1 MPFIPKNT
9 EPTKTVAFRLPPDL
23 SRLYD
28 QVRELCEQHQ
38 GRLDLMPAV
47 LPVIEAELKA
57 VKKKLSSTGTGVA
70 GGRAAASAAGPA
82 GAEQGA

>member
-1 MPFIPKNT
+1 MPFVPKNT
-9 EPTKTVAFRLPPDL
+9 EPTKTIAFRLPPDV

-38 GRLDLMPAV
+38 GRLDLMPVV

-57 VKKKLSSTGTGVA
+57 VKKKL
-70 GGRAAASAAGPA
+70 AGPA
-82 GAEQGA
+82 AAATGLTGSVGGS

>member
-9 EPTKTVAFRLPPDL
+9 EPTKTVAFRLPPEL

-57 VKKKLSSTGTGVA
+57 VKKKLA
-70 GGRAAASAAGPA
+70 APAAAAASSTN
-82 GAEQGA
+82 GARGS

>member
-9 EPTKTVAFRLPPDL
+9 EPTKTIAFRLPPGM

-38 GRLDLMPAV
+38 GRLDLMPVV

-57 VKKKLSSTGTGVA
+57 VKKKL
-70 GGRAAASAAGPA
+70 AAPAAVAAGSA
-82 GAEQGA
+82 SSARDS

>member
-9 EPTKTVAFRLPPDL
+9 EPTKTVTFRLPPEL

-57 VKKKLSSTGTGVA
+57 VKKKLA
-70 GGRAAASAAGPA
+70 APAAAAAGSTSSA
-82 GAEQGA
+82 RGS

>member
-9 EPTKTVAFRLPPDL
+9 EPTKTIAFRLPHDL

-28 QVRELCEQHQ
+28 QVRELCEQHH
-38 GRLDLMPAV
+38 GRLDLMPVV

-57 VKKKLSSTGTGVA
+57 VKKKLAAPAAVATGLTSSVGD
-70 GGRAAASAAGPA
+70 S
-82 GAEQGA
+82 